1 MEQHSMTPKPSR
13 RGRQVEEETDRTRR
27 PVSGKAAGG
36 EFVENGP
43 SPVLKTI
50 LDWYHLERRVPTPRK
65 PHT

>member
-1 MEQHSMTPKPSR
+1 MTPKPSR
-13 RGRQVEEETDRTRR
+13 RGRPAEEETENARR
-27 PVSGKAAGG
+27 PVSGRQDGG

-50 LDWYHLERRVPTPRK
+50 LDWYRLERRVPTPRK